1 MAEIRSIGVLSVA
14 KMVAAISLIAGFV
27 VAVLTVLFGLV
38 AVAAMPFFDI
48 PLIVGGGGIV
58 MALVAIFVLT
68 ILYAVLGFIA
78 GAIIA
83 VIYNIAAGIFG
94 GIEVDLA
101 SPPPTGE
108 SDEDVARSYD

>member
-14 KMVAAISLIAGFV
+14 KMVAAISLIAGFII
-27 VAVLTVLFGLV
+27 AVLTVLFSLV
-38 AVAAMPFFDI
+38 AVAAMPFLDI
-48 PLIVGGGGIV
+48 PLIVGGGGLI
-58 MALVAIFVLT
+58 MALVIFVLT

-94 GIEVDLA
+94 GIEVDLS
-101 SPPPTGE
+101 SPPYPEE
-108 SDEDVARSYD
+108 SEEDVDRSYD